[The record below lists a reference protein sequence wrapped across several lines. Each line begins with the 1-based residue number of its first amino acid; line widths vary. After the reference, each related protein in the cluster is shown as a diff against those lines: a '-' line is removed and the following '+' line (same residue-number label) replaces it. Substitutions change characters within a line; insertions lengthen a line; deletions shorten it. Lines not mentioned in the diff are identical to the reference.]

1 MFGGFLW
8 YSCTSTLIQEEI
20 EDTKEVIRI
29 VYRKK
34 TRQHNGKKKKH
45 KRTNNDLQNTT
56 QKTKDRV
63 TRTPL
68 KTGDELGCSGNAG
81 SSCSTSDTRQRCNKV
96 IS

>member
-34 TRQHNGKKKKH
+34 NRQHNGKKKKMNLKSKDPKVQQQEEELYQKLEAKKVSMPH
-45 KRTNNDLQNTT
+45 KVNVS
-56 QKTKDRV
+56 KKKV
-63 TRTPL
+63 
-68 KTGDELGCSGNAG
+68 
-81 SSCSTSDTRQRCNKV
+81 SCSV
-96 IS
+96 

>member
-68 KTGDELGCSGNAG
+68 KTEDELGYSGNAG

-96 IS
+96 K

>member
-34 TRQHNGKKKKH
+34 TDNTMA
-45 KRTNNDLQNTT
+45 KRKSTKEQTMNY
-56 QKTKDRV
+56 KTLH
-63 TRTPL
+63 RTP
-68 KTGDELGCSGNAG
+68 KIE
-81 SSCSTSDTRQRCNKV
+81 
-96 IS
+96 